1 MRRSVFVDQCSSI
14 SVRRSVFVVV
24 ISVGSVAAAV
34 MDIVHV
40 VTVGHRD
47 MTAAGAMV
55 VIMTIMN

>member
-1 MRRSVFVDQCSSI
+1 M
-14 SVRRSVFVVV
+14 RRSVFVVV

-55 VIMTIMN
+55 VIVTIMN